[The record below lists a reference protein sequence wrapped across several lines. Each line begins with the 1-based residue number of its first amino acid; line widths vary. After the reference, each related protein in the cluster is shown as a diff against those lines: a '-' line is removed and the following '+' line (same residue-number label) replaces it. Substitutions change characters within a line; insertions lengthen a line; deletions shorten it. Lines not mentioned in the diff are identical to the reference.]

1 MFGPTAVLIALI
13 ALAMLSAG
21 SLAYVFL
28 YRRIETEN
36 VAGRRLDQIQARGA
50 VVTDTGARVIV
61 DPAKRRKS
69 VQETLKE
76 LDEKQKARTKRSK
89 SPPMSLRLQQAG
101 LNWSRRTFLLFS
113 LVCGLVAFAMAYL
126 LHAPLYACAAF
137 GFAGAV
143 GLPRW
148 IINYLRKRRMKKF
161 LAEFANAMDVIV
173 RGVKA
178 GLPLNDCI
186 RIISLEAA
194 EPVKTEFRLMA
205 ETQALGV
212 PLGEA
217 VNKLPERV
225 PVPEASFFA
234 IVVTIQQKA
243 GGNLSETLGNLS
255 RVLRERR
262 KMDGK
267 IKAMSMEAKASAA
280 IIGAL
285 PLIVMGLVYLTSPQ
299 YISLLFTDPMGNLI
313 LGASGIWATLGILV
327 MRRMINFDF

>member
-1 MFGPTAVLIALI
+1 MSGPTAVLIALI

-36 VAGRRLDQIQARGA
+36 VAGRRLDQIQGRGA
-50 VVTDTGARVIV
+50 VVTDAGARVIV

-113 LVCGLVAFAMAYL
+113 LLCGLVDFAMAYF

-161 LAEFANAMDVIV
+161 LAEF
-173 RGVKA
+173 
-178 GLPLNDCI
+178 
-186 RIISLEAA
+186 
-194 EPVKTEFRLMA
+194 
-205 ETQALGV
+205 
-212 PLGEA
+212 
-217 VNKLPERV
+217 
-225 PVPEASFFA
+225 
-234 IVVTIQQKA
+234 
-243 GGNLSETLGNLS
+243 
-255 RVLRERR
+255 
-262 KMDGK
+262 
-267 IKAMSMEAKASAA
+267 
-280 IIGAL
+280 
-285 PLIVMGLVYLTSPQ
+285 
-299 YISLLFTDPMGNLI
+299 
-313 LGASGIWATLGILV
+313 
-327 MRRMINFDF
+327 